1 MQIIGNF
8 QQDGHAHVQ
17 GLLPRE
23 VCNAFLRQLQDHLG
37 RTGTRLG
44 QIEKESAILKRGA
57 PELYGFDYP
66 PMLTLLWGL
75 TPTIAEIAG
84 RELLPTYSYL
94 RIYREG
100 DICRVHSDRPSCEVS
115 LSLTLDYSDGVA
127 WPLEVS
133 EHRAELSQLEIEDGF
148 DGPYRGWEMEP
159 GDGVI
164 YDGVHLRHGRTQPNP
179 NGWSAHLFLHW
190 VERDGRYASHA
201 FDRNRD
207 QGKPVNFTFG

>member
-1 MQIIGNF
+1 MQVIGDF
-8 QQDGHAHVQ
+8 KRDGHAHVQ

-23 VCNAFLRQLQDHLG
+23 VCNAFLRQLQEGMARSGVQLN
-37 RTGTRLG
+37 
-44 QIEKESAILKRGA
+44 QITKESVILKRGA
-57 PELYGFDYP
+57 PELYGYDYP

-75 TPTIAEIAG
+75 TPTISALAG
-84 RELLPTYSYL
+84 RDLLPTYSYL
-94 RIYREG
+94 RLYREG

-115 LSLTLDYSDGVA
+115 LSLTLDYSDGVP

-133 EHRAELSQLEIEDGF
+133 ERRADVSQLEIEDGF
-148 DGPYRGWEMEP
+148 DGPCRGWAMEP

-207 QGKPVNFTFG
+207 LGKPVNFTFG